1 MFETNEFRVNILPNT
16 FVKSSKT
23 NSVFGEIYL
32 SVNETYNFPEKGWQD
47 YIDIIA
53 IWLFGV
59 SNLLT
64 GKEEEWDCIFMDGSF
79 QFTIK
84 PQKSGLWKLL
94 FINNKDSEKL
104 ELLKEFEFEP
114 KQVTDGLLNSAK
126 EIIKYFEEQKWN
138 TDDLKNIKE
147 SYALLEQN
155 NTIQK

>member
-1 MFETNEFRVNILPNT
+1 M
-16 FVKSSKT
+16 
-23 NSVFGEIYL
+23 
-32 SVNETYNFPEKGWQD
+32 
-47 YIDIIA
+47 
-53 IWLFGV
+53 
-59 SNLLT
+59 
-64 GKEEEWDCIFMDGSF
+64 
-79 QFTIK
+79 
-84 PQKSGLWKLL
+84 WKLL